1 MWSIETG
8 RTAQIKM
15 RRGKLCS
22 IMRRSKAGLAL
33 WPVNTLEGMR
43 ILLSNDDGYQAPG
56 LKALFGAVS
65 AIAETVVVAPD
76 RDRSGASNSLTLE
89 QPIRASEAENGFIRV
104 EGTPTDCVHLAI
116 TGLLHE
122 EPDMVVSGINAG
134 ANMGDDVIYSG
145 TVAAATE
152 GRFLGYPA
160 MAVSI
165 ASHTPRYLETAARIA
180 VELVGRLC
188 EVPLAPD
195 SILNVNVPD
204 LPYDELQGVVAT
216 RLGHRHK
223 AEPVVKAEDPRGRP
237 IYWVGPAGA
246 EQDAGPGTDFHA
258 VRNGFV
264 SITPLQVDLTR
275 HQALP
280 ELAAWLERVR

>member
-1 MWSIETG
+1 M
-8 RTAQIKM
+8 Q
-15 RRGKLCS
+15 
-22 IMRRSKAGLAL
+22 
-33 WPVNTLEGMR
+33 
-43 ILLSNDDGYQAPG
+43 ILLSNDDGYQAQG
-56 LKALFGAVS
+56 LRALYD
-65 AIAETVVVAPD
+65 AISTIADTVVVAPD

-89 QPIRASEAENGFIRV
+89 QPIRARQTDTGFIRV

-116 TGLLHE
+116 TGLLE
-122 EPDMVVSGINAG
+122 TEPDMVVSGINAG
-134 ANMGDDVIYSG
+134 ANMGDDVLYSG

-152 GRFLGYPA
+152 GRFLGFPA
-160 MAVSI
+160 IAVSMS
-165 ASHTPRYLETAARIA
+165 SHTPRHFDTGARVTAGLVQRLFEQPIA
-180 VELVGRLC
+180 S
-188 EVPLAPD
+188 D

-204 LPYDELQGVVAT
+204 LPYEELQGMVAT

-223 AEPVVKAEDPRGRP
+223 AEPVVKSEDPRGRP

-246 EQDAGPGTDFHA
+246 EQDAGPGTDFYA

-280 ELAAWLERVR
+280 DLAAWLKEQQ